1 MKRARVALRID
12 YRTLDCI
19 ASTKEGLDAAY
30 RFPTASLPEK
40 RMSFSARDLVF
51 AGTQETHRASR
62 RATAQQPEGPISP
75 KASSKVI
82 RDKEAKGGWHQSRST
97 SPPKPPAYLN
107 HQSQP
112 KGGWRQSRAKP
123 QSRGTRTPQKAKG
136 GWHQSRSTSH
146 PKPPA
151 YLNHQSQP
159 KGGWRQ

>member
-82 RDKEAKGGWHQSRST
+82 RDKEAKGGWHQSRGTGGTNRAAQCLQEHKRLTEPPVERPLS
-97 SPPKPPAYLN
+97 SPKDPF
-107 HQSQP
+107 HQ
-112 KGGWRQSRAKP
+112 KP
-123 QSRGTRTPQKAKG
+123 QARSYETKKQKVGGTNGTVGAVLLRNFSSG
-136 GWHQSRSTSH
+136 
-146 PKPPA
+146 
-151 YLNHQSQP
+151 
-159 KGGWRQ
+159 